1 MYPKANIPVVQ
12 MSIDATLT
20 NQDHLMIGQHLQ
32 SLRDENVLIISSG
45 NVVHNLRHIARQND
59 GPPPLWA
66 SGYNNFFKQHLLAN
80 DLIPL
85 IEWQSSHPDV
95 KMAVPTAEHYLPLIY
110 TLGLQKKSESAT
122 VITNGIEMSAIS
134 MLSFGFGLPTI

>member
-1 MYPKANIPVVQ
+1 
-12 MSIDATLT
+12 
-20 NQDHLMIGQHLQ
+20 
-32 SLRDENVLIISSG
+32 
-45 NVVHNLRHIARQND
+45 VVHNLRHIARQND

-66 SGYNNFFKQHLLAN
+66 SAYNDFFKQHLLAN
-80 DLIPL
+80 DLSPL

-122 VITNGIEMSAIS
+122 VITNGIELSAIS
-134 MLSFGFGLPTI
+134 MLSFGFGLPSI